1 MGKFDGIL
9 FCTDL
14 DGTIYKKDK
23 TISSENIEAI
33 EYFKKEGGYFTF
45 ITGRLPYYVG
55 SALEE
60 INPNAPF
67 GCINGGGL
75 YDHINK
81 KYLWTSTMPDEV
93 MELIKCIDE
102 KFENV
107 GIQVCAFE
115 RTYFSKENET
125 TKRFREITKVENNVC
140 HYMDV
145 KDPIAKIMFCSDD
158 NEEILAIK
166 DTLKNHPLADKFD
179 FIRSERTLFEV
190 LPKGISKGTAITKLC
205 EKLNID
211 VNKTIAIGDY
221 NNDIPM
227 FEAAKIG
234 IAVSNACPE
243 ALAAADF
250 VTVSNEESAIAQVI
264 YDLEQ
269 GKYIQR

>member
-14 DGTIYKKDK
+14 DGTIFKNDK
-23 TISSENIEAI
+23 TISCENIEAI

-45 ITGRLPYYVG
+45 ITGRLPYYVS
-55 SALEE
+55 SALDK
-60 INPNAPF
+60 INPNAPY

-93 MELIKCIDE
+93 MELVKCID
-102 KFENV
+102 KNFEGV
-107 GIQVCAFE
+107 GIQICAFE
-115 RTYFSKENET
+115 KTYFSKENEA
-125 TKRFREITKVENNVC
+125 TKRFRKITKVENNVC
-140 HYMDV
+140 HYIDV
-145 KDPIAKIMFCSDD
+145 KDPIAKVMFCSTD
-158 NEEILAIK
+158 NEEILKIK
-166 DTLKNHPLADKFD
+166 ATLENHPLACKFD

-221 NNDIPM
+221 NNDISM

-243 ALAAADF
+243 ALAAADY